1 MANYNHEFW
10 NSIKKRMLEDRKNYL
25 DLCHTKEEEV
35 FKSSRYGEHR
45 EYFYFDGVKIEMPE
59 IYTHIRVYKKYLL
72 GV

>member
-1 MANYNHEFW
+1 MNYNKEFW
-10 NSIKKRMLEDRKNYL
+10 NSIKKRMLEDRQNYL

-35 FKSSRYGEHR
+35 FKSSRYGQHR
-45 EYFYFDGVKIEMPE
+45 EYFYVDGVIIEMPE